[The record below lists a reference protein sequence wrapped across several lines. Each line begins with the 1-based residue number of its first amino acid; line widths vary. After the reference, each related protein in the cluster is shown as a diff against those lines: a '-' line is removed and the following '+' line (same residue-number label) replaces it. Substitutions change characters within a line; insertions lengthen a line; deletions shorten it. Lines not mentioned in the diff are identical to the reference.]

1 MRFPMRFTRKNP
13 YQLVI
18 LIMLAAGL
26 LLLALGGYLTPIL
39 NGVLQPVLGAQ
50 TWLYDRFQ
58 AIQDFINAPADIARL
73 RQENAELRS
82 ENATLQ
88 TEIIALQQ
96 QVTEIELLS
105 ALLDFARARP
115 ENAYQAA
122 QVIGRDPSP
131 FLHYI
136 MINRGSDDGIRRGM
150 PVVAQQGLV
159 GRVAQVTANAA
170 RVELITDPAAQ
181 VSVRMQPS
189 EVDGVLAGSITG
201 DLSIDLIPQDAVLRA
216 GDLVFTSGIGGLY
229 PSNILIG
236 QVSSVQQEAQAL
248 FQTADVQ
255 PIVDFTR
262 LEIVL
267 VIVNFQP
274 VDLTPLLSPETTP

>member
-1 MRFPMRFTRKNP
+1 MRFSKNNP
-13 YQLVI
+13 YQLITLV
-18 LIMLAAGL
+18 LLAAGL
-26 LLLALGGYLTPIL
+26 LLLALGGYLSPIFSSAL
-39 NGVLQPVLGAQ
+39 RPVYGLQ

-58 AIQDFINAPADIARL
+58 AIQDFVNAPTDITRL
-73 RQENAELRS
+73 RQENADLSS

-88 TEIIALQQ
+88 TQIIALQQ

-122 QVIGRDPSP
+122 AVIGRDPSP
-131 FLHYI
+131 FLHYVI
-136 MINRGSDDGIRRGM
+136 INRGSDDGIRRGM
-150 PVVAQQGLV
+150 PVVAQEGLV

-181 VSVRMQPS
+181 VGIQLQPS
-189 EVDGVLAGSITG
+189 EVDGVLTGSITG
-201 DLSIDLIPQDAVLRA
+201 DLSVDLIPQDATLQA
-216 GDLVFTSGIGGLY
+216 GDLVFTSGIGGLF
-229 PSNILIG
+229 PSSILVG
-236 QVSSVQQEAQAL
+236 QVSSVRQEAQAL
-248 FQTADVQ
+248 FQTATVQ
-255 PIVDFTR
+255 PVVDFTR

-274 VDLTPLLSPETTP
+274 VDLTPLLINP

>member
-1 MRFPMRFTRKNP
+1 MRFSKNSP
-13 YQLVI
+13 YQLIALI
-18 LIMLAAGL
+18 LLAAGL
-26 LLLALGGYLTPIL
+26 LLLALGGYLSPIL
-39 NGVLQPVLGAQ
+39 NSAMGPVYGIQ
-50 TWLYDRFQ
+50 TWFYDRFQ
-58 AIQDFINAPADIARL
+58 AIQDFVNAPADITRL
-73 RQENAELRS
+73 RQENAELRA

-88 TEIIALQQ
+88 TQIIALQQ

-122 QVIGRDPSP
+122 AVIGRDPSP

-136 MINRGSDDGIRRGM
+136 VINRGSDDGIRRGM
-150 PVVAQQGLV
+150 PVVGQEGLV

-181 VSVRMQPS
+181 VSVRLQPS
-189 EVDGVLAGSITG
+189 DVDGMLTGSITG
-201 DLSIDLIPQDAVLRA
+201 DLAIDLIPQDAVLQA
-216 GDLVFTSGIGGLY
+216 GDLVFTSGIGGLF

-236 QVSSVQQEAQAL
+236 QVSSVRQEAQAL
-248 FQTADVQ
+248 FQTATVQ
-255 PIVDFTR
+255 PVVDFTR

-274 VDLTPLLSPETTP
+274 LDLTPLLTNP

>member
-1 MRFPMRFTRKNP
+1 MMRPGKDNP
-13 YQLVI
+13 SRLITLV
-18 LIMLAAGL
+18 LLAAGL
-26 LLLALGGYLTPIL
+26 LVLALGGYLSPVFS
-39 NGVLQPVLGAQ
+39 GVLEPVLGVQ
-50 TWLYDRFQ
+50 GFLYERFQ

-88 TEIIALQQ
+88 TQIIALQQ
-96 QVTEIELLS
+96 QVAEIELLS

-115 ENAYQAA
+115 ENTYQAA
-122 QVIGRDPSP
+122 AVIGRDPSP

-136 MINRGSDDGIRRGM
+136 IINRGSDDGIRRGM

-159 GRVAQVTANAA
+159 GRVAQVTANAS
-170 RVELITDPAAQ
+170 RVELITDPASI
-181 VSVRMQPS
+181 VSAEVQPS
-189 EVDGVLAGSITG
+189 EVDGVVSGSITG
-201 DLSIDLIPQDAVLRA
+201 ALSIDLIPLEAQIQP

-229 PSNILIG
+229 PSDIFIG
-236 QVSSVQQEAQAL
+236 QVSNVRQEAQAL
-248 FQTADVQ
+248 FQVASVQ
-255 PIVDFTR
+255 PVVDFSR

-274 VDLTPLLSPETTP
+274 VDLTPLLSSP

>member
-1 MRFPMRFTRKNP
+1 MRFSKNSP
-13 YQLVI
+13 YQLIALI
-18 LIMLAAGL
+18 LLAAGL
-26 LLLALGGYLTPIL
+26 LLLALGGYLSPIL
-39 NGVLQPVLGAQ
+39 NSAMGPVYGIQ
-50 TWLYDRFQ
+50 TWFYDRFQ
-58 AIQDFINAPADIARL
+58 AIQDFVNAPADITRL
-73 RQENAELRS
+73 RQENAELRA

-88 TEIIALQQ
+88 TQIIALQQ

-122 QVIGRDPSP
+122 AVIGRDPSP

-136 MINRGSDDGIRRGM
+136 VINRGSDDGIRRGM
-150 PVVAQQGLV
+150 PVVGQEGLV

-181 VSVRMQPS
+181 VSVRLQPS
-189 EVDGVLAGSITG
+189 DVDGMLTGSITG
-201 DLSIDLIPQDAVLRA
+201 DLAIDLIPQDAVLQV
-216 GDLVFTSGIGGLY
+216 GDLVFTSGIGGLF

-236 QVSSVQQEAQAL
+236 QVSSVRQEAQAL
-248 FQTADVQ
+248 FQTATVQ
-255 PIVDFTR
+255 PVVDFTR

-274 VDLTPLLSPETTP
+274 LDLTPLLTNP